1 MSSTN
6 VATLVAMAGSDAS
19 AAEWARR
26 GPQKYAATV
35 PAVYDLWQDPQER
48 YNLFMNSFTE
58 KTWMMV
64 LFNKDTSDL
73 MKTYEANPPRKLQ
86 SETYT
91 GPMQIERFRKID
103 KIKSLLK
110 KKGIDLNELKD

>member
-1 MSSTN
+1 
-6 VATLVAMAGSDAS
+6 
-19 AAEWARR
+19 
-26 GPQKYAATV
+26 
-35 PAVYDLWQDPQER
+35 
-48 YNLFMNSFTE
+48 
-58 KTWMMV
+58 MMV

-73 MKTYEANPPRKLQ
+73 TKTYEANPPHKLQ